1 MREGTKPA
9 LSRRKKIALLIILP
23 IALGLHGWLIWL
35 GGAWRIFALTE
46 AGIGV
51 FLALA
56 MRDIKK
62 MNEK

>member
-1 MREGTKPA
+1 MERKLK

-23 IALGLHGWLIWL
+23 IALAVHVWLIAL

-51 FLALA
+51 FMALLL
-56 MRDIKK
+56 RDVKK
-62 MNEK
+62 LNGE